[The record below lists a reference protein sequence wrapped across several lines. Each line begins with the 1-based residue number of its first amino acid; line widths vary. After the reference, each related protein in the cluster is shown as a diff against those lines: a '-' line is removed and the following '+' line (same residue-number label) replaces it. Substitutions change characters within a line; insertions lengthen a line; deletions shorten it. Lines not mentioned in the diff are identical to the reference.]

1 MTKSYTFQELYALS
15 VLPLLWILIVVPS
28 SFLASVK
35 IFLLLTVTLFFCLHH
50 YCRGTTF
57 SYRYVISL
65 VALVLFFS
73 LQLLRGFVET
83 DYEIGGPLKS
93 LSSIAL
99 VMFITTLVTLS
110 LQSKMLSY
118 ASLATTICS
127 ATVIYCLAKLLLFV
141 LCIVGILQPRT
152 VLPMLDGIMPG
163 IVFQIFLGDSNLF
176 RLVTSTDMIV
186 CYFTCL
192 ALVLGRPNFSISSGK
207 WNLVIVLGVI
217 NSVQSMTRFIW
228 IVLAIT
234 FLYKLLSSPR
244 YSGFT
249 ILIIS
254 LTILVGP
261 FLIANY
267 APYLEVYNTR
277 SFDIY
282 SLTVKFIQSSKLLDY
297 IAGSPLIGFGA
308 GAYIPGYIRSAELPF
323 QYENQWFALGLQYGL
338 VFVASTWVLIA
349 YRLSQSVS
357 VFTVKRTFVVM
368 LFCLFFLS
376 GFTNP
381 NLTILNSALIYIL
394 MENFDKIFPG
404 KKTNNAEF
412 S

>member
-35 IFLLLTVTLFFCLHH
+35 IFLLLTMTLFFCLHH

-57 SYRYVISL
+57 SYHYVFSL
-65 VALVLFFS
+65 AALVLFFC
-73 LQLLRGFVET
+73 LQLLRGFIET
-83 DYEIGGPLKS
+83 DYNIGGPLKS

-99 VMFITTLVTLS
+99 VIFITTLVTLS
-110 LQSKMLSY
+110 LKSKMLSY
-118 ASLATTICS
+118 SSLATTICS
-127 ATVIYCLAKLLLFV
+127 ATVIYCLAKLSLFI
-141 LCIVGILQPRT
+141 LCIVGILEPRT
-152 VLPMLDGIMPG
+152 MLPFLDGIMPG

-192 ALVLGRPNFSISSGK
+192 ALVLGRPNFSISPGK

-244 YSGFT
+244 YSGVT
-249 ILIIS
+249 ILIIG
-254 LTILVGP
+254 LIILVGP

-308 GAYIPGYIRSAELPF
+308 GAYIPGYIRSVELPF
-323 QYENQWFALGLQYGL
+323 QYEN
-338 VFVASTWVLIA
+338 
-349 YRLSQSVS
+349 
-357 VFTVKRTFVVM
+357 
-368 LFCLFFLS
+368 
-376 GFTNP
+376 
-381 NLTILNSALIYIL
+381 
-394 MENFDKIFPG
+394 
-404 KKTNNAEF
+404 
-412 S
+412 